1 MIHLKHAYEF
11 RLLCDIYIQNI
22 CYIKVSFVI
31 FIGTYFTTSEQVSA
45 NCSDKYLVFITLS
58 IFLFEISIINGHLS
72 NYNDPFLH

>member
-11 RLLCDIYIQNI
+11 RFIYIQNI
-22 CYIKVSFVI
+22 GYIKISFVI

-58 IFLFEISIINGHLS
+58 IFLFEISIIDGHLS
-72 NYNDPFLH
+72 NYNNLFLL